1 MPTILL
7 VEDTQNL
14 AQVIIRELE
23 AQNYHVVH
31 AGDGLTALRL
41 HQQEHPDIVI
51 LDWML
56 PALDGLEVL
65 RRIHQEAPT
74 PILMLTARGEE
85 LDRVLGL
92 EMGADDYLTKPFS
105 MRELIAR
112 VHVLLRRVEQ
122 IKQIV
127 RSDQDAGE
135 QKTFHYGP
143 LSLDPQQHIVT
154 LDAVE
159 IELSMNEFAVLA
171 LLLRSPGRTF
181 SRSYLQE
188 TVWETSYLD
197 GDRSVDNTMLR
208 LRKKL
213 GPLGSC
219 IETVRGIGY
228 RIRRVW
234 QEEK

>member
-1 MPTILL
+1 MSTILL

-23 AQNYHVVH
+23 MEHYRVIH
-31 AGDGLTALRL
+31 ADDGPSALRL
-41 HQQEHPDIVI
+41 HEEERPDIVI

-56 PALDGLEVL
+56 PGLDGLAVM
-65 RRIHQEAPT
+65 RRIHQYAST

-85 LDRVLGL
+85 VDRVLGL

-112 VHVLLRRVEQ
+112 VHVLLRHVEQ
-122 IKQIV
+122 IQQIV
-127 RSDQDAGE
+127 LADQSRTGQE
-135 QKTFHYGP
+135 VFNYGP
-143 LSLDPQQHIVT
+143 LSLDPQEH
-154 LDAVE
+154 LALLEGVE
-159 IELSMNEFAVLA
+159 LELSIYEFEVLY

-188 TVWETSYLD
+188 TIWKTPYFS

-208 LRKKL
+208 IRKKI
-213 GPLGSC
+213 GPLSES

-228 RIRRVW
+228 RLHRKGR
-234 QEEK
+234 